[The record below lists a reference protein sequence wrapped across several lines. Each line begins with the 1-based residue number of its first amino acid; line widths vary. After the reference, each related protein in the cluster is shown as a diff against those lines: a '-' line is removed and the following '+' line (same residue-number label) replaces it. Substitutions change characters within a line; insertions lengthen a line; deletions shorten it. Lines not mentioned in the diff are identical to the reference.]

1 MHETG
6 PLDPKDTGTVY
17 DEPGG
22 GELHPHPV
30 PLWLLAGVFV
40 ALIGLTVATVA
51 VTAVDLGARGNLIIA
66 LLIALVK
73 GVLVAE
79 IFMHLRWDRPFYRI
93 VLLGAVAFVTLFIAI
108 SMLDVT
114 TYHGDLIP
122 GHAPEI
128 TQ

>member
-1 MHETG
+1 MQKTG
-6 PLDPKDTGTVY
+6 PLDPKETGTVY

-30 PLWLLAGVFV
+30 PLWMLTAVFA
-40 ALIGLTVATVA
+40 ALVGLTVATVA
-51 VTAVDLGARGNLIIA
+51 VTYIDLGARGNIVVA
-66 LLIALVK
+66 LLIALIK

-79 IFMHLRWDRPFYRI
+79 IFMHLRWDKPFHRL

-108 SMLDVT
+108 SMMDVT

-122 GHAPEI
+122 GYAPEI